1 MTKNPFNFIKHIQI
15 KLNPPHINTSIA
27 QTQNI
32 IMEKNINKRIETYTT
47 GFKDAIREKMASLDF
62 AEKQKINEILEF
74 IYDYDRLCLNKDD
87 FVKRKRTKNC
97 IPSENR
103 CTAKRANG
111 EQCTRQRKENCEFCG
126 THSKGVPHGSMAA
139 NADNPSQQK
148 LEVFAEE
155 IRGIVYYIDKYNN
168 VYKTEDI
175 LANKQNPEIIAK
187 CTKNATGYDLH
198 DFVY

>member
-1 MTKNPFNFIKHIQI
+1 
-15 KLNPPHINTSIA
+15 
-27 QTQNI
+27 
-32 IMEKNINKRIETYTT
+32 MEKNINKRIETYTT
-47 GFKDAIREKMASLDF
+47 SFKDAIREKIASLDF

-74 IYDYDRLCLNKDD
+74 IYDYDRLCLSKDD

-187 CTKNATGYDLH
+187 SEKNNGVFTISELGL
-198 DFVY
+198 V

>member
-1 MTKNPFNFIKHIQI
+1 MICQLQKIETSSH
-15 KLNPPHINTSIA
+15 PHHYYTNT
-27 QTQNI
+27 NI

-74 IYDYDRLCLNKDD
+74 IYDYDRLCLIKDD

-126 THSKGVPHGSMAA
+126 THSKGVPHGSVDEHTTTTTDHKM
-139 NADNPSQQK
+139 
-148 LEVFAEE
+148 EVFAEE
-155 IRGIVYYIDKYNN
+155 ISGIVYYIDKHLN

-175 LANKQNPEIIAK
+175 LKNKKNPQIIAK
-187 CTKNATGYDLH
+187 CVKHATGYSIPDLGI
-198 DFVY
+198 